1 MMTLKCQNLSLPE
14 FTLFAEFSY
23 VYMYF
28 QIQLKIILYV
38 VVEWIS
44 DKYQIF
50 QNFCY
55 MPILI

>member
-14 FTLFAEFSY
+14 FTLFAEFSD
-23 VYMYF
+23 VYF

>member
-1 MMTLKCQNLSLPE
+1 MMTLKCQNLSIPE

-23 VYMYF
+23 VYF
-28 QIQLKIILYV
+28 LIQLKIILFV

-50 QNFCY
+50 QNLCY

>member
-14 FTLFAEFSY
+14 LTSFAEFSY
-23 VYMYF
+23 VYF
-28 QIQLKIILYV
+28 LIQLKIILYV

-44 DKYQIF
+44 DKYQNF
-50 QNFCY
+50 QNYCY

>member
-1 MMTLKCQNLSLPE
+1 MMTVKCKNLSLPE

-23 VYMYF
+23 VYF
-28 QIQLKIILYV
+28 KIQLKIILYV

-55 MPILI
+55 TPILI